1 MELVTKQILIEEN
14 SYSDASHIALI
25 GDSKEKK
32 SSQGPSTDSNT
43 KKKNMKCYYYKKK
56 EHVKSEYR
64 CHDLAKR
71 LSHYLYFFFFF
82 FFSFLIGLTT
92 TRWSMGKYH
101 VTLSQS
107 HNWCDR

>member
-64 CHDLAKR
+64 CHDLAKQ
-71 LSHYLYFFFFF
+71 LSHYLYFFFFLF
-82 FFSFLIGLTT
+82 LFFSYWTYNYK
-92 TRWSMGKYH
+92 MEHGKVSRGF
-101 VTLSQS
+101 VTISQLV
-107 HNWCDR
+107 

>member
-64 CHDLAKR
+64 CHDLAKW
-71 LSHYLYFFFFF
+71 LSHYLYFFFFS
-82 FFSFLIGLTT
+82 FSFLFLLDLQLQDGAWESIT
-92 TRWSMGKYH
+92 
-101 VTLSQS
+101 
-107 HNWCDR
+107 